1 MVPLLMFL
9 NATTVYKFCLDSTT
23 PRPPVAQLDKS
34 KFWQLKR
41 SRVPEKQIGIISGL
55 EEVQAQEFAQM
66 RRQIVHTPP
75 YFEYDYLTLSLRS
88 TRKSATGWG

>member
-1 MVPLLMFL
+1 
-9 NATTVYKFCLDSTT
+9 
-23 PRPPVAQLDKS
+23 
-34 KFWQLKR
+34 LKR

-75 YFEYDYLTLSLRS
+75 FEYDCLTLSLRS
-88 TRKSATGWG
+88 EKVQQAGVDLAVMTMRRVRELDYAFNRHDLGRFFPKSVLLS

>member
-9 NATTVYKFCLDSTT
+9 NATTAFTNLDSTR
-23 PRPPVAQLDKS
+23 RPDQPVAQLDKS

-41 SRVPEKQIGIISGL
+41 SRVPKQIGIISGL

-75 YFEYDYLTLSLRS
+75 YFEYDCLTPEP
-88 TRKSATGWG
+88 